1 MTNII
6 TDLTQKKAITILRIL
21 YPIWFVVGL
30 FSIMYVPATLI
41 VAGDATTTASN
52 IMANESLF
60 RMSIVG
66 SLITQLIHI
75 VVVLVLYKLFKT
87 VNKDHALLLVVL
99 GLVGVPISMLN
110 TLNQVAALLLASGAD
125 YLKAFSSEQLQ
136 ALMMFFLNMNEQGI
150 FIATIFWGLW
160 LLPLGYL
167 IYNSGY
173 FPKILGVLMILA
185 GIGYT
190 LEPFVRF
197 LLPNFTAI
205 ILPVLYLL
213 VMGEIIFMGWV
224 VLKGAKIPETTS

>member
-1 MTNII
+1 MANLN
-6 TDLTQKKAITILRIL
+6 TDLSQHKAVTILRIL
-21 YPIWFVVGL
+21 YPIWAVVGL
-30 FSIMYVPATLI
+30 FSIIYVPITLI
-41 VAGDATTTASN
+41 VVEDAAATASN
-52 IMANESLF
+52 ILANESLF
-60 RMSIVG
+60 RMGIAG

-75 VVVLVLYKLFKT
+75 AVVLVLYKLFKT

-110 TLNQVAALLLASGAD
+110 TLNRVAALLLASGGD
-125 YLKAFSSEQLQ
+125 YLKVFSSEQLQ

>member
-1 MTNII
+1 MTNIS

>member
-1 MTNII
+1 MTNSI

-125 YLKAFSSEQLQ
+125 YLKAFSSEHLQ